1 MPDASGLTPLHEAC
15 NGGHLSIAKMLVEHM
30 QKVNPKAFAKYI
42 EAKDKGGATVLH
54 YAAQAGHAGAERASR
69 AIYESV
75 LEATADGVRTP
86 DLGGHAGTTEFTSDV
101 VRRVQTKIEVWSA
114 LGSTV

>member
-54 YAAQAGHAGAERASR
+54 YAARRKSEKLVQ
-69 AIYESV
+69 
-75 LEATADGVRTP
+75 VR
-86 DLGGHAGTTEFTSDV
+86 
-101 VRRVQTKIEVWSA
+101 KIFCYNPVISLYYDWII
-114 LGSTV
+114 LF